1 MRNYEE
7 MEYQSLESSSEFVI
21 RQKIRMVANEYTIET
36 MNGQVL
42 GYARQKVMALKERVT
57 FYTDQTMQM
66 PVFSFQAR
74 NVMDFKAVCDVFD
87 GAGVQIGYF
96 QKDVGASFLRSTW
109 NVHCAGGRYT
119 GQERSAVAAVLRR
132 FTDLPMFYNFD
143 FNREDGVQG
152 FKIDRQMTF
161 RDAYHVTKQ
170 DSTLDGRVVAALAVA
185 MDVLQNR

>member
-1 MRNYEE
+1 
-7 MEYQSLESSSEFVI
+7 MENAQLITSPEFLI

-36 MNGQVL
+36 MDGQVM

-57 FYTDQTMQM
+57 FYTDQSMQV

-74 NVMDFKAVCDVFD
+74 NVLDFKSVCDVFD
-87 GAGVQIGYF
+87 HAGVQIGYF
-96 QKDVGASFLRSTW
+96 QKDVAASFMRTTW
-109 NVHCAGGRYT
+109 NIHCSSGRYT
-119 GQERSAVAAVLRR
+119 GQERSTVGAILRR

-143 FNREDGVQG
+143 FDREDGVQG

-170 DSTLDGRVVAALAVA
+170 DSALDGRVVAALAVA
-185 MDVLQNR
+185 MDVLQGR